1 MLVQISHEAPR
12 GKRFDVFYKEKQ
24 LKSGE
29 EYDLPE
35 NGLEL
40 SFIERNAVMSRF
52 WFLRIFAAF
61 LAGLVSGSF
70 DDFADARRSRTEIRV
85 LLGGIGEE
93 IFIRFTGDGNVYSIE
108 GARETREISN
118 CEKALPQAEKRLRVY
133 RVSLFAL
140 AALAAAGVLVWLV
153 SALL

>member
-12 GKRFDVFYKEKQ
+12 GKRFDVFYKDKK

-29 EYDLPE
+29 EYDLPA

-70 DDFADARRSRTEIRV
+70 DDFNGVRRSRTEIRI
-85 LLGGIGEE
+85 LLGGIDEE
-93 IFIRFTGDGNVYSIE
+93 IFIRFTGESDIYSIE
-108 GARETREISN
+108 GASETQEISN

-133 RVSLFAL
+133 RVSLLVL
-140 AALAAAGVLVWLV
+140 AILAAAGVLVWLI
-153 SALL
+153 SALF